1 MHPTSAFVIKTHT
14 QTVGG
19 GDSSKAKLFINIV
32 KSTHV
37 AEATAKAAVGGQ
49 QCSLPIRD
57 RIPSENGRRRCRT
70 TTSVIIVVCA
80 LVHALSLG
88 KGACCLCFV
97 VAAADFFF
105 GSRVWL
111 RYRDL

>member
-1 MHPTSAFVIKTHT
+1 MQTPYVSKWAMGKGVEMALVPTVFY
-14 QTVGG
+14 TVPWYLA
-19 GDSSKAKLFINIV
+19 SKELKIYVDLA
-32 KSTHV
+32 
-37 AEATAKAAVGGQ
+37 
-49 QCSLPIRD
+49 
-57 RIPSENGRRRCRT
+57 
-70 TTSVIIVVCA
+70 VVCA

>member
-1 MHPTSAFVIKTHT
+1 MKKQSLRNVSVITGDDYEVPCGRRPGTRKIVVHPTSAFVIKTHT

-70 TTSVIIVVCA
+70 TTSIIME
-80 LVHALSLG
+80 
-88 KGACCLCFV
+88 
-97 VAAADFFF
+97 
-105 GSRVWL
+105 
-111 RYRDL
+111 